1 MFSNAI
7 RIASS
12 RAVRFCPSASRHI
25 SVACNQSID
34 KLYGI
39 LEEYRASH
47 YSQEF
52 PKRFRKDVVKAAC
65 SKSSCPGLISAE
77 GIESIL
83 HNIGASNQMPRS
95 EIESML
101 KEICDGN
108 GSAEDYC
115 TISVDQMF
123 NLLSNRGAA

>member
-1 MFSNAI
+1 MNIILASSVFSN
-7 RIASS
+7 
-12 RAVRFCPSASRHI
+12 I
-25 SVACNQSID
+25 SVFS
-34 KLYGI
+34 
-39 LEEYRASH
+39 

-77 GIESIL
+77 CIESIL
-83 HNIGASNQMPRS
+83 HNIGASDQMPRS

-101 KEICDGN
+101 KEICADGN
-108 GSAEDYC
+108 GSSQDLC

-123 NLLSNRGAA
+123 DLLSHRSAA

>member
-1 MFSNAI
+1 MIITSQYSALLC
-7 RIASS
+7 SS
-12 RAVRFCPSASRHI
+12 
-25 SVACNQSID
+25 
-34 KLYGI
+34 
-39 LEEYRASH
+39 